1 MSDSSWMNNPLLK
14 DIDPVKLQILTSL
27 ANEAGTKKS
36 SELMPFFMSAM
47 NQANEKGVNF
57 TSPEKELLTDIL
69 LQQLSPQE
77 RKKAETIIKMAS
89 AFHKR

>member
-1 MSDSSWMNNPLLK
+1 MSDSSWMDNPLLK

-27 ANEAGTKKS
+27 ANDAGNKKT

-47 NQANEKGVNF
+47 NQANQKGVSF
-57 TSPEKELLTDIL
+57 TSAEKDLITDIL

-77 RKKAETIIKMAS
+77 RKKAETIIRMAS
-89 AFHKR
+89 AFQKK